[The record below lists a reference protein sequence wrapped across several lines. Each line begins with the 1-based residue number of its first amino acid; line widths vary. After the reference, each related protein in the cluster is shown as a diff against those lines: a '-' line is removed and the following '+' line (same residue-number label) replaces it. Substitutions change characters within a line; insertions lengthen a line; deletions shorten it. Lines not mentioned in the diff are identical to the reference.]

1 MQPEGIYMMRT
12 VSEFIDHIENCGL
25 RIAFQLEKF
34 LHPQRPDFGEDDV
47 SLIEAVVDQR
57 KTPVVNIMASQNV
70 RHAIILADYDFKSDA
85 FILKDSEKT
94 HSTAESHNVEDEY
107 IIKKPLTQKVK
118 LSDSLFYYEP
128 HEGFYIAF
136 TAEARNPSTLRMK
149 RTLNETNM
157 KAVPA
162 GKQVKSRKVYV
173 DQVPETWTGKRI
185 INAQVDVKE
194 IAIDDGDGGDQV
206 QLDLGGLSLDDFDG
220 VDLDRVIEDAVAM
233 NNVPTGLI
241 TLFKEELRRKL
252 TKNN

>member
-1 MQPEGIYMMRT
+1 MMRT

-118 LSDSLFYYEP
+118 LRFVCYATDSKPGLATFLF
-128 HEGFYIAF
+128 
-136 TAEARNPSTLRMK
+136 EAIVYSITNRMRDSTLHSPPK
-149 RTLNETNM
+149 L
-157 KAVPA
+157 
-162 GKQVKSRKVYV
+162 
-173 DQVPETWTGKRI
+173 
-185 INAQVDVKE
+185 E
-194 IAIDDGDGGDQV
+194 I
-206 QLDLGGLSLDDFDG
+206 
-220 VDLDRVIEDAVAM
+220 
-233 NNVPTGLI
+233 
-241 TLFKEELRRKL
+241 RRH
-252 TKNN
+252 